1 MGHYSQSQ
9 IADVRGKIMAI
20 INKEIDIAVRNG
32 ALEEILERYGISL
45 DYEPEMPVNT
55 RRMKILVL
63 GELAGSLRDYQT
75 VAKKCGISLDNMEF
89 ISYVESKRLNAARL
103 QYSNE
108 YSDIICGPIPHKIQG
123 MGETSSLL
131 ALIENHPS
139 EYPKL
144 LKATSNNTL
153 KISITGFRELLFKTR
168 YFETLSQIA

>member
-9 IADVRGKIMAI
+9 IADVRGKIMAK

-32 ALEEILERYGISL
+32 ALEEILERFGISL
-45 DYEPEMPVNT
+45 DCEPEMVVNT

-63 GELAGSLRDYQT
+63 GELAGSVRDYQN
-75 VAKKCGISLDNMEF
+75 VAKKCGISLDNLEF
-89 ISYVESKRLNAARL
+89 IDYVEAKRLNAARL

-131 ALIENHPS
+131 ALMESKPS

-144 LKATSNNTL
+144 LKATANSAL
-153 KISITGFRELLFKTR
+153 KISITGFRELLLKTR
-168 YFETLSQIA
+168 YFEALSQVA